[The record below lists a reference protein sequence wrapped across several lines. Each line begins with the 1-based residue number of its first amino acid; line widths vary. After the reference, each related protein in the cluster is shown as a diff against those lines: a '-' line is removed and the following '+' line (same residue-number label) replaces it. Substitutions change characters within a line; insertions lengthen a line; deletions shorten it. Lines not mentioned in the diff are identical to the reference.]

1 MDDID
6 HIFWSTFDT
15 VSSKVS
21 DWEYEANLYYAG
33 VRSRGYG
40 PKLVHR
46 ISRDRFKEPTGPEA
60 YKRLMRIVAVPDSHN
75 FGQKGLWDNVRDKVR
90 ASSSFL

>member
-1 MDDID
+1 MDDLD
-6 HIFWSTFDT
+6 HIFWSTFDSVPNT
-15 VSSKVS
+15 VS

-40 PKLVHR
+40 PKLIYR
-46 ISRDRFKEPTGPEA
+46 TSRDKFKEPTGPEA

-75 FGQKGLWDNVRDKVR
+75 FAQKGLWDSVRDKVR
-90 ASSSFL
+90 TSGSFL